1 MGNSILYGCMQHIQC
16 SGWDWN
22 WNRNLWT
29 RICKETEGEN
39 VRRCFWRDKGWNL
52 NITCERDAG
61 DWKEGR
67 EKNWKNV
74 FAEPGKNLCQS
85 SGKSFA
91 KYSGMVKQK
100 W

>member
-1 MGNSILYGCMQHIQC
+1 MP
-16 SGWDWN
+16 
-22 WNRNLWT
+22 
-29 RICKETEGEN
+29 RICLKSPDEDLLRDG
-39 VRRCFWRDKGWNL
+39 RRCFWRDKGWNL

-91 KYSGMVKQK
+91 KSSGMVKQK

>member
-1 MGNSILYGCMQHIQC
+1 M
-16 SGWDWN
+16 
-22 WNRNLWT
+22 
-29 RICKETEGEN
+29 
-39 VRRCFWRDKGWNL
+39 

-74 FAEPGKNLCQS
+74 FAEPGKNLRQS

-91 KYSGMVKQK
+91 KSSGMVKQTWYWLFTECGQTEK
-100 W
+100 QDHKNLWNKYDDYEVGYTVFLCVNV